1 MNFSEYTKQPQQEKK
16 KEERT
21 KPMSEEDVMKQ
32 YEELK
37 GMDNS
42 QLKARLIDEVA
53 KQKRDGTFD
62 YASLAQSVESIK
74 GYLPQKTYQN
84 LKNMLDNLR

>member
-1 MNFSEYTKQPQQEKK
+1 MNFSEYTKKPQQEKQR
-16 KEERT
+16 EESV
-21 KPMSEEDVMKQ
+21 KSVSEEDVMKQ

-42 QLKARLIDEVA
+42 QLTARLFDEVA
-53 KQKRDGTFD
+53 RQKKDGTFD
-62 YASLAQSVESIK
+62 YASLAQSVENIK
-74 GYLPQKTYQN
+74 GYLPQKTYQS